1 MVDEYQDTN
10 QVQNAIFSA
19 VSDGGRKLFQVGDVK
34 QSIYR
39 FRLADPTIFLGKYRS
54 FPDGDEAAEGEP
66 RRRVLSRNFRSRRQ
80 VLEGCNDLFRN
91 IMSTEFGELDYTDDQ
106 ALVPEGRFPES
117 EHKEL
122 ELDLL
127 DLSFLGDQEEGER
140 EDKNRLEARWAAR
153 RIRALLDQPLMVK
166 EGDGERPLRPSD
178 VMILLRSPGVVM
190 HHYLRE
196 LSQAGVPWRADSG
209 GDFFET
215 TEVNVALALL
225 QIVDNPRQDVPL
237 IAALRSPLYGFDGDK
252 LALLR
257 AGSKSGD
264 FYSAVV
270 RAAQEGDGEC
280 RDFLEELEEL
290 RFGAGGHDLPPA
302 HLAHL

>member
-1 MVDEYQDTN
+1 M
-10 QVQNAIFSA
+10 
-19 VSDGGRKLFQVGDVK
+19 
-34 QSIYR
+34 
-39 FRLADPTIFLGKYRS
+39 GKYRS

-225 QIVDNPRQDVPL
+225 QIVDNPPPGRAPHRRP
-237 IAALRSPLYGFDGDK
+237 ALP
-252 LALLR
+252 
-257 AGSKSGD
+257 
-264 FYSAVV
+264 AV
-270 RAAQEGDGEC
+270 R
-280 RDFLEELEEL
+280 L
-290 RFGAGGHDLPPA
+290 
-302 HLAHL
+302 